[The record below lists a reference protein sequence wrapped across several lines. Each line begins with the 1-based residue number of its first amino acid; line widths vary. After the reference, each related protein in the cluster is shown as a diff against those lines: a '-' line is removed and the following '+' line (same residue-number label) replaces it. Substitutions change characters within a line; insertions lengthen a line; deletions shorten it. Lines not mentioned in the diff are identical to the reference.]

1 MCTDI
6 HNFGSFGNWTDKNEE
21 KHCLGPRLDGN
32 GHVETPKPLRT
43 ATDIHGQPPG
53 GEAIM
58 KSHPPPGHAKRKSD
72 LHANQEAP
80 WAQEQVARCVSRPR
94 DQMQANGHQCS
105 VTPLQQ
111 ETKQEL
117 NQCGI
122 EVAQQWATALRDQ
135 PY

>member
-1 MCTDI
+1 MHRKKLSDIHAYGNSEGSADYKEARDYCRREMGNAASFKKGSNRKMCTDI

-80 WAQEQVARCVSRPR
+80 WAQEQV
-94 DQMQANGHQCS
+94 
-105 VTPLQQ
+105 
-111 ETKQEL
+111 
-117 NQCGI
+117 
-122 EVAQQWATALRDQ
+122 
-135 PY
+135 